1 MTSIIV
7 SIAAHRARIADLVG
21 TRVIPLAPFGGGQA
35 HAAAAV
41 EADRSLLAAAD
52 LALLLPRPGPRRLLL
67 LDGLPILGIRRCTH
81 GERRQR
87 QNHLHSRPPVKV

>member
-35 HAAAAV
+35 DSAAAV

-52 LALLLPRPGPRRLLL
+52 LGLLLRRLCARLLL
-67 LDGLPILGIRRCTH
+67 LIDGLHILGIRRGTH